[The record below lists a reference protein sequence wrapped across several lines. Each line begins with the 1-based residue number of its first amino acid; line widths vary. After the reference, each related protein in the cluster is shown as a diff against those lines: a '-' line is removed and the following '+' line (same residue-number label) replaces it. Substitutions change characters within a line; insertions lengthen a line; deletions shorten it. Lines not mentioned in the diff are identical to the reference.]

1 MRQSYK
7 NTKIPNT
14 FYKADTMLQKL
25 RPENFDKVYEILQEA
40 FPLDE
45 RRPYD
50 EQKALLSDPQYS
62 IYVLPNTENREIKAF
77 VSVYQFKEFAYIEHF
92 ATNSEYRNQGLG
104 SLLLNELS
112 DLLRCKMCLEVELPE
127 TELAKRRIDFYKRN
141 GFYVNAFAYTQP
153 PISRGKKSIPL
164 IIMTTGGRASK
175 REFEEIK
182 EILYKKV
189 YKIT

>member
-1 MRQSYK
+1 
-7 NTKIPNT
+7 
-14 FYKADTMLQKL
+14 MLQKL